1 MITIYALC
9 GGYLELPYESMI
21 RDAPPSRWT
30 VPIEC
35 FLIDH
40 PRGRLLF
47 DTGLHCD
54 TLTNMLGRY
63 GPERATRFGVHS
75 KTGDDV
81 VSQLARVG
89 LEPADVPLVANS
101 HWHFDHCGGNE
112 FFPDA
117 TVLVQKREMDAARS
131 PEVLAQGKY
140 RPSPKDHD
148 HPLRYHAVDGEHDV
162 FGDGSVLLIPTY
174 GHTPGHQSLL
184 VRRGRDE
191 RLLFTADACYTRE
204 NMDRDILPTVV
215 WDEREMSH
223 SLGRLRD
230 LRDKQGA
237 ITVYGH
243 DPAQWRT
250 LRQAPAPMV

>member
-1 MITIYALC
+1 MITIFALC
-9 GGYLELPYESMI
+9 GGYLELAFESMI

-35 FLIDH
+35 FLIQH

-54 TLTNMLGRY
+54 TVTDMRGRY
-63 GPERATRFGVHS
+63 GEERARRFGVHS
-75 KTGDDV
+75 KAGDDI
-81 VSQLARVG
+81 VSQLGRLG
-89 LEPADVPLVANS
+89 LTPADVPFVANS

-112 FFPDA
+112 FFAGA
-117 TVLVQKREMDAARS
+117 TIFVQKREMDAARS
-131 PEVLAQGKY
+131 PEVLARGTY
-140 RPSPKDHD
+140 RPSPKDYE

-162 FGDGSVLLIPTY
+162 FDDGSVMLIPTY

-184 VRRGRDE
+184 VHRGRDD

-223 SLGRLRD
+223 SLGRLRE

-237 ITVYGH
+237 TTVYGH

-250 LRQAPAPMV
+250 LPQAPAPMV

>member
-35 FLIDH
+35 FLVEH

-54 TLTNMLGRY
+54 TLTKMRERY
-63 GPERATRFGVHS
+63 GDERANRFGVHS
-75 KTGDDV
+75 KPGDDI

-89 LEPADVPLVANS
+89 LTPADVPLVANS

-112 FFPDA
+112 FFPGA

-131 PEVLAQGKY
+131 SEVLAQGKY
-140 RPSPKDHD
+140 RPSPKDYE
-148 HPLRYHAVDGEHDV
+148 HPLRYQAVDGEHDV
-162 FGDGSVLLIPTY
+162 FGDGSVMLIPTY

-184 VRRGRDE
+184 VRLKEKGPVVLVGDAVHFHENYESNGVPGFNFDRAQTVASLERIKAIEKNLKATVIIQHDPRDIE
-191 RLLFTADACYTRE
+191 RL
-204 NMDRDILPTVV
+204 
-215 WDEREMSH
+215 
-223 SLGRLRD
+223 
-230 LRDKQGA
+230 
-237 ITVYGH
+237 
-243 DPAQWRT
+243 PAF
-250 LRQAPAPMV
+250 PAAAR